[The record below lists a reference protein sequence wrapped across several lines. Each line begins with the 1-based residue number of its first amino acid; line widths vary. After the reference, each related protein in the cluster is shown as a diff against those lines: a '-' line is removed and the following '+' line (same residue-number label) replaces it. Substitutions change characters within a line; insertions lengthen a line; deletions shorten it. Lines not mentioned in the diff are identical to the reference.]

1 MATPEVR
8 PDTTLRLERIIAA
21 PREKVF
27 AAWTQ
32 AEAVARWFAPGAAYK
47 CAVPTLE
54 ARPGGTYRIEMAHS
68 GGNVHFVGG
77 VYREVVPPSRLV
89 FTWAWEKNPERG
101 ETLVTVELFEDG
113 GRTRLVLTHELFPS
127 VEVRDSHAAGWNGG
141 LDQIVNMFETQS

>member
-8 PDTTLRLERIIAA
+8 PETTLRLERTIAA

-32 AEAVARWFAPGAAYK
+32 AEAVVRWFAPGAAYR
-47 CAVPTLE
+47 CAVPVLE
-54 ARPGGTYRIEMAHS
+54 PRPGGVYRIEMAHS

-89 FTWAWEKNPERG
+89 FTWGWEKNPERG

-113 GRTRLVLTHELFPS
+113 PRTRLVLTHELFPS
-127 VEVRDSHAAGWNGG
+127 VEVRDSHATGWTGG
-141 LDQIVNMFETQS
+141 LDHLVKMFEAQC